1 MTPDTHHTGGRV
13 GPRTIVDGCG
23 KSDSTMGFDPR
34 TVQPVASRYSVI
46 KAYVEFLYLWT
57 VCTLFKISMHHYCAN
72 VSWHPYWYTRTMC
85 VYISIYVIRAIIW
98 NRWLTHYISWYPYF
112 YGLTGFSITY
122 PQSLPLRGTL
132 VLHDCVWSAS
142 HYMTVCGQAHTTWL
156 CVVRLTLHLL
166 HPWGKW
172 WVSTEQDAGWARD
185 LAWKLCRSEKSLDP
199 ARNLTSITHS
209 SIQATAYQLH

>member
-13 GPRTIVDGCG
+13 RPRAILDGCG
-23 KSDSTMGFDPR
+23 KSYSTMGFDPR

-112 YGLTGFSITY
+112 YRLMGFSITY
-122 PQSLPLRGTL
+122 PHSLALMGTL
-132 VLHDCVWSAS
+132 ALHECVVSLTLHDCVWSGS
-142 HYMTVCGQAHTTWL
+142 HYMTMCGQAHTTL
-156 CVVRLTLHLL
+156 ASPL
-166 HPWGKW
+166 GKMM
-172 WVSTEQDAGWARD
+172 
-185 LAWKLCRSEKSLDP
+185 
-199 ARNLTSITHS
+199 SINWTGRWMG
-209 SIQATAYQLH
+209 QRFGLEAL